1 MQNDSQ
7 NSNKSVE
14 EQKIT
19 IEELLFKKE
28 MLKRQKNNYFW
39 KNYISKLLT
48 NSKLQYSEEDKELIK
63 QLLFNHLPS
72 KYRKTF
78 WLIASNAKYQMLNN
92 KGYYQKL
99 LEIYPKNIQFPF
111 EKSINHDLKRTF
123 PQKPF
128 FQDENNLQKL
138 KNILMAFAY
147 RNISIGYS
155 QGFNFIAAKI
165 LLVIQN
171 EEESFWV
178 FTNILENYLPI
189 DFYLK
194 FTGVKVD
201 MHIIKNLINSTLK
214 YSKNDETIDIILNN
228 LLSKC
233 FISLFS
239 QYFQDCITNTIWDAF
254 LIYGN
259 IVLYKAFI
267 WVVYNLFDSN
277 MKNFTIEDIHS
288 KLIQKIEDLNNIH
301 TLNYFLLLMNR
312 ITDENIKHYKNKIHD
327 KTLNENNFP
336 SFENLKKIHCDKS
349 LPFCIKNR
357 EIDDIKKYKQFIVLK
372 TNNNINIIDDYFFK
386 ESQNCQENKEN
397 DLNKNNNLT
406 INDLLIERQ
415 KHYCE

>member
-1 MQNDSQ
+1 MQNEIK
-7 NSNKSVE
+7 NSSEKV
-14 EQKIT
+14 QT
-19 IEELLFKKE
+19 PIEELLFKKE

-39 KNYISKLLT
+39 KDYISKLLS
-48 NSKLQYSEEDKELIK
+48 NSKLQYTEEDKELIK

-99 LEIYPKNIQFPF
+99 LEIYPKTIPFPF
-111 EKSINHDLKRTF
+111 EKTINYDLKRTF
-123 PQKPF
+123 PQKTF

-147 RNISIGYS
+147 RNITIGYS

-201 MHIIKNLINSTLK
+201 MQIIKNLINSTLK
-214 YSKNDETIDIILNN
+214 YSKNDETLDIILNN
-228 LLSKC
+228 LLTKC

-239 QYFQDCITNTIWDAF
+239 QSFQDCISNIIWDAF
-254 LIYGN
+254 FIYGN
-259 IVLYKAFI
+259 IILYKAFI
-267 WVVYNLFDSN
+267 WVVYNLFDQK
-277 MKNFTIEDIHS
+277 MKNFTIENIHNE
-288 KLIQKIEDLNNIH
+288 LIQKIENLDNIY

-312 ITDENIKHYKNKIHD
+312 ITDENIKHNKNKIYD
-327 KTLNENNFP
+327 KTIKENSFP
-336 SFENLKKIHCDKS
+336 SFENLKKIQCDKS

-357 EIDDIKKYKQFIVLK
+357 DIDNIYKYNQFIILK
-372 TNNNINIIDDYFFK
+372 TNKSLNIINDYFFN
-386 ESQNCQENKEN
+386 ESKNCQENKEN

-415 KHYCE
+415 KHYC

>member
-1 MQNDSQ
+1 MQNEIK
-7 NSNKSVE
+7 NLNKSKK
-14 EQKIT
+14 EQT
-19 IEELLFKKE
+19 PIEELLFKKE
-28 MLKRQKNNYFW
+28 MSKRQKNNYFW
-39 KNYISKLLT
+39 KDYISKLLS
-48 NSKLQYSEEDKELIK
+48 NSKLQYTEEDKELIK

-99 LEIYPKNIQFPF
+99 LEIYPKTIPFPF
-111 EKSINHDLKRTF
+111 EKTINYDLKRTF
-123 PQKPF
+123 PQKTF

-147 RNISIGYS
+147 RNITIGYS

-201 MHIIKNLINSTLK
+201 MQIIKNLINSTLK
-214 YSKNDETIDIILNN
+214 YSKNDETLDIILNN
-228 LLSKC
+228 LLTKC

-239 QYFQDCITNTIWDAF
+239 QSFQDCISNIIWDAF
-254 LIYGN
+254 FIYGN
-259 IVLYKAFI
+259 IILYKAFI
-267 WVVYNLFDSN
+267 WVVYNLFDQN
-277 MKNFTIEDIHS
+277 MKNFSIENIHTE
-288 KLIQKIEDLNNIH
+288 LIQKIENLDNIY

-312 ITDENIKHYKNKIHD
+312 ITDENIKHNKNKIYD
-327 KTLNENNFP
+327 KTIKENSFP
-336 SFENLKKIHCDKS
+336 SFENLKNIQCDKS

-357 EIDDIKKYKQFIVLK
+357 DIDNIYKYNQFIILK
-372 TNNNINIIDDYFFK
+372 TNKSLNIINDYFFN
-386 ESQNCQENKEN
+386 ESKNCQENKEN

-415 KHYCE
+415 KHYC

>member
-1 MQNDSQ
+1 MKNEIK
-7 NSNKSVE
+7 NLNKSKK
-14 EQKIT
+14 EQT
-19 IEELLFKKE
+19 PIEELLFKKE
-28 MLKRQKNNYFW
+28 MSKKQKNNYFW
-39 KNYISKLLT
+39 KDYISKLLS
-48 NSKLQYSEEDKELIK
+48 NSKLQYTEEDKELIK

-99 LEIYPKNIQFPF
+99 LEIYPKTIPFPF
-111 EKSINHDLKRTF
+111 EKTINYDLKRTF
-123 PQKPF
+123 PQKTF

-147 RNISIGYS
+147 RNITIGYS

-201 MHIIKNLINSTLK
+201 MQVVKNLINSTLK

-228 LLSKC
+228 LLTKC

-239 QYFQDCITNTIWDAF
+239 QSFQDCISNIIWDAF
-254 LIYGN
+254 FIYGN
-259 IVLYKAFI
+259 IILYKAFI
-267 WVVYNLFDSN
+267 WVVYNLFDQN
-277 MKNFTIEDIHS
+277 MKNFSIENIHTE
-288 KLIQKIEDLNNIH
+288 LIQKIENLDNIY
-301 TLNYFLLLMNR
+301 TLNYFLLLMSR
-312 ITDENIKHYKNKIHD
+312 ITDENIKHNKNKIYD
-327 KTLNENNFP
+327 KTIKENSFP
-336 SFENLKKIHCDKS
+336 SFENLKNIQCDKS

-357 EIDDIKKYKQFIVLK
+357 DIDNIYKYNQFIILK
-372 TNNNINIIDDYFFK
+372 TNKSLNIINDYFFN
-386 ESQNCQENKEN
+386 ESKNCQENKEN

-406 INDLLIERQ
+406 IDDLLIERQ
-415 KHYCE
+415 KHYC

>member
-1 MQNDSQ
+1 MKNEIK
-7 NSNKSVE
+7 NLNKSKK
-14 EQKIT
+14 EQT
-19 IEELLFKKE
+19 PIEELLFKKE
-28 MLKRQKNNYFW
+28 MSKRQKNNYFW
-39 KNYISKLLT
+39 KDYISKLLS
-48 NSKLQYSEEDKELIK
+48 NSKLQYTEEDKELIK

-99 LEIYPKNIQFPF
+99 LEIYPKTIPFPF
-111 EKSINHDLKRTF
+111 EKTINYDLKRTF
-123 PQKPF
+123 PQKTF
-128 FQDENNLQKL
+128 FQDEKNIQKL

-147 RNISIGYS
+147 RNITIGYS

-201 MHIIKNLINSTLK
+201 MQVVKNLINSTLK
-214 YSKNDETIDIILNN
+214 YSKNDETLDIILNN
-228 LLSKC
+228 LLTKC

-239 QYFQDCITNTIWDAF
+239 QSFQDCISNIIWDAF
-254 LIYGN
+254 FIYGN
-259 IVLYKAFI
+259 IILYKAFI
-267 WVVYNLFDSN
+267 WVVYNLFDQN
-277 MKNFTIEDIHS
+277 MKNFSIENIHTE
-288 KLIQKIEDLNNIH
+288 LIQKIENLDNVY

-312 ITDENIKHYKNKIHD
+312 ITDENIKHNKNKIYD
-327 KTLNENNFP
+327 KTIKENSFP
-336 SFENLKKIHCDKS
+336 SFENLKKIQCDKS

-357 EIDDIKKYKQFIVLK
+357 EIDDIYKYNQFIILK
-372 TNNNINIIDDYFFK
+372 TNKPLNIINDYFFI
-386 ESQNCQENKEN
+386 ESKNCQENKEN

-415 KHYCE
+415 KHYC

>member
-1 MQNDSQ
+1 MKNEIK
-7 NSNKSVE
+7 NLNKSKK
-14 EQKIT
+14 EQT
-19 IEELLFKKE
+19 PIEELLFKKE
-28 MLKRQKNNYFW
+28 MSKRQKNNYFW
-39 KNYISKLLT
+39 KDYISKLLS
-48 NSKLQYSEEDKELIK
+48 NSKLQYTEEDKELIK

-99 LEIYPKNIQFPF
+99 LEIYPKTIPFPF
-111 EKSINHDLKRTF
+111 EKTINYDLKRTF
-123 PQKPF
+123 PQKTF

-147 RNISIGYS
+147 RNITIGYS

-201 MHIIKNLINSTLK
+201 MQVVKNLINSTLK

-228 LLSKC
+228 LLTKC

-239 QYFQDCITNTIWDAF
+239 QSFQDCISNIIWDAF
-254 LIYGN
+254 FIYGN
-259 IVLYKAFI
+259 IILYKAFI
-267 WVVYNLFDSN
+267 WVVYNLFDQN
-277 MKNFTIEDIHS
+277 MKNFSIENIHTE
-288 KLIQKIEDLNNIH
+288 LIQKIENLDNIY

-312 ITDENIKHYKNKIHD
+312 ITDENIKHNKNKIYD
-327 KTLNENNFP
+327 KTIKENSFP
-336 SFENLKKIHCDKS
+336 SFENLKKIQCDKS

-357 EIDDIKKYKQFIVLK
+357 DIDNIYKYNQFIILK
-372 TNNNINIIDDYFFK
+372 TNKSLNIINDYFFN
-386 ESQNCQENKEN
+386 ESKNCQENKEN

-415 KHYCE
+415 KHYC

>member
-1 MQNDSQ
+1 MQNEIK
-7 NSNKSVE
+7 NLNKPKK
-14 EQKIT
+14 EQT
-19 IEELLFKKE
+19 PIEELLFKKE
-28 MLKRQKNNYFW
+28 MSKRQKNNYFW
-39 KNYISKLLT
+39 KDYISKLLS
-48 NSKLQYSEEDKELIK
+48 NSKLQYTEEDKELIK

-99 LEIYPKNIQFPF
+99 LEIYPKTIPFPF
-111 EKSINHDLKRTF
+111 EKTINYDLKRTF
-123 PQKPF
+123 PQKTF

-147 RNISIGYS
+147 RNITIGYS

-201 MHIIKNLINSTLK
+201 MQIIKNLINSTLK

-228 LLSKC
+228 LLTKC

-239 QYFQDCITNTIWDAF
+239 QSFQDCISNIIWDAF
-254 LIYGN
+254 FIYGN
-259 IVLYKAFI
+259 IILYKAFI
-267 WVVYNLFDSN
+267 WVVYNLFDQK
-277 MKNFTIEDIHS
+277 MKNFTIENIHNE
-288 KLIQKIEDLNNIH
+288 LIQKIENLDNIY

-312 ITDENIKHYKNKIHD
+312 ITDENIKHNKNKIYD
-327 KTLNENNFP
+327 KTIKENSFP
-336 SFENLKKIHCDKS
+336 SFENLKNIQCDKS

-357 EIDDIKKYKQFIVLK
+357 DIDNIYKYNQFIILK
-372 TNNNINIIDDYFFK
+372 TNKPLNIINDYFFN
-386 ESQNCQENKEN
+386 ESKNCKENKEN

>member
-1 MQNDSQ
+1 MQNE
-7 NSNKSVE
+7 NKNLNKSE
-14 EQKIT
+14 KRQT
-19 IEELLFKKE
+19 PIEELLFKKE

-39 KNYISKLLT
+39 KDYISKLLS
-48 NSKLQYSEEDKELIK
+48 NSKLQYTEEDKELIK

-99 LEIYPKNIQFPF
+99 LEIYPKTIPFPF
-111 EKSINHDLKRTF
+111 EKTINYDLKRTF
-123 PQKPF
+123 PQKTF

-147 RNISIGYS
+147 RNITIGYS

-201 MHIIKNLINSTLK
+201 MQIIKNLINSTLK
-214 YSKNDETIDIILNN
+214 YSENDETIDIILNN

-233 FISLFS
+233 FISLFCQS
-239 QYFQDCITNTIWDAF
+239 FQDCISNIIWDAF
-254 LIYGN
+254 FIYGN
-259 IVLYKAFI
+259 IILYKAFI
-267 WVVYNLFDSN
+267 WVVYNLFDQN
-277 MKNFTIEDIHS
+277 MKNFSIENIHTE
-288 KLIQKIEDLNNIH
+288 LIQKIENLDNVY

-312 ITDENIKHYKNKIHD
+312 ITDENIKHNKNKIYD
-327 KTLNENNFP
+327 KTIKENSFP
-336 SFENLKKIHCDKS
+336 SFENLKKIQCDKS

-357 EIDDIKKYKQFIVLK
+357 EIDDIYKYNQFIILK
-372 TNNNINIIDDYFFK
+372 TNKPLNIINDYFFI
-386 ESQNCQENKEN
+386 ESKNCQENKEN

>member
-1 MQNDSQ
+1 MKNEIK
-7 NSNKSVE
+7 NLNKSKK
-14 EQKIT
+14 EQT
-19 IEELLFKKE
+19 PIEELLFKKE
-28 MLKRQKNNYFW
+28 MSKRQKNNYFW
-39 KNYISKLLT
+39 KDYISKLLS
-48 NSKLQYSEEDKELIK
+48 NSKLQYTEEDKELIK

-72 KYRKTF
+72 KYRKTY

-99 LEIYPKNIQFPF
+99 LEIYPKTIPFPF
-111 EKSINHDLKRTF
+111 EKTINYDLKRTF
-123 PQKPF
+123 PQKTF
-128 FQDENNLQKL
+128 FQDEKNIQKL

-147 RNISIGYS
+147 RNITIGYS

-201 MHIIKNLINSTLK
+201 MQIIKNLINSTLK
-214 YSKNDETIDIILNN
+214 YSKNDETLDIILNN
-228 LLSKC
+228 LLTKC

-239 QYFQDCITNTIWDAF
+239 QSFQDCISNIIWDAF
-254 LIYGN
+254 FIYGN
-259 IVLYKAFI
+259 IILYKAFI
-267 WVVYNLFDSN
+267 WVVYNLFDQN
-277 MKNFTIEDIHS
+277 MKNFSIENIHTE
-288 KLIQKIEDLNNIH
+288 LIQKIENLDNVY

-312 ITDENIKHYKNKIHD
+312 ITDENIKHNKNKIYD
-327 KTLNENNFP
+327 KTIKENSFP
-336 SFENLKKIHCDKS
+336 SFENLKKIQCDKS

-357 EIDDIKKYKQFIVLK
+357 DIDNIYKYNQFIILK
-372 TNNNINIIDDYFFK
+372 TNKSLNIINDYFFN
-386 ESQNCQENKEN
+386 ESKNCQENKEN

-415 KHYCE
+415 KHYC

>member
-1 MQNDSQ
+1 MQNEIK
-7 NSNKSVE
+7 NLNKSKK
-14 EQKIT
+14 EQT
-19 IEELLFKKE
+19 PIEELLFKKE
-28 MLKRQKNNYFW
+28 MSKRQKNNYFW
-39 KNYISKLLT
+39 KDYISKLLS
-48 NSKLQYSEEDKELIK
+48 NSKLQYTEEDKELIK

-99 LEIYPKNIQFPF
+99 LEIYPKTIPFPF
-111 EKSINHDLKRTF
+111 EKTINYDLKRTF
-123 PQKPF
+123 PQKTF

-147 RNISIGYS
+147 RNITIGYS

-165 LLVIQN
+165 LLIIQN

-201 MHIIKNLINSTLK
+201 MQVVKNLINSTLK

-228 LLSKC
+228 LLTKC

-239 QYFQDCITNTIWDAF
+239 QSFQDCISNIIWDAF
-254 LIYGN
+254 FIYGN
-259 IVLYKAFI
+259 IILYKAFI
-267 WVVYNLFDSN
+267 WVVYNLFDQN
-277 MKNFTIEDIHS
+277 MKNFSIENIHTE
-288 KLIQKIEDLNNIH
+288 LIQKIENLDNIY

-312 ITDENIKHYKNKIHD
+312 ITDENIKHNKNKIYD
-327 KTLNENNFP
+327 KTIKENSFP
-336 SFENLKKIHCDKS
+336 SFENLKKIQCDKS

-357 EIDDIKKYKQFIVLK
+357 DIDNIYKYNQFIILK
-372 TNNNINIIDDYFFK
+372 TNKSLNIINDYFFN
-386 ESQNCQENKEN
+386 ESKNCQENKEN

-415 KHYCE
+415 KHYC

>member
-1 MQNDSQ
+1 MKNEIE
-7 NSNKSVE
+7 NSNKSEKV
-14 EQKIT
+14 QT
-19 IEELLFKKE
+19 PIEELLFKKE
-28 MLKRQKNNYFW
+28 MSKRQKNNYFW
-39 KNYISKLLT
+39 KDYISKLLS
-48 NSKLQYSEEDKELIK
+48 NSKLQYTEEDKELIK

-72 KYRKTF
+72 KYRKTY

-99 LEIYPKNIQFPF
+99 LEIYPKTIPFPF
-111 EKSINHDLKRTF
+111 EKTINYDLKRTF
-123 PQKPF
+123 PQKTF

-147 RNISIGYS
+147 RNITIGYS

-201 MHIIKNLINSTLK
+201 MQVVKNLINSTLK

-228 LLSKC
+228 LLTKC

-239 QYFQDCITNTIWDAF
+239 QSFQDCISNIIWDTF
-254 LIYGN
+254 FIYGN
-259 IVLYKAFI
+259 IILYKAFI
-267 WVVYNLFDSN
+267 WVVYNLFDQN
-277 MKNFTIEDIHS
+277 MKNFSIENIHTE
-288 KLIQKIEDLNNIH
+288 LIQKIENLDNIY
-301 TLNYFLLLMNR
+301 TLNYFLLLMSR
-312 ITDENIKHYKNKIHD
+312 ITDENIKHNKNKIYD
-327 KTLNENNFP
+327 KTIKENSFP
-336 SFENLKKIHCDKS
+336 SFENLKKIQCDKS

-357 EIDDIKKYKQFIVLK
+357 DIDNIYKYNQFIILK
-372 TNNNINIIDDYFFK
+372 TNKSLNIINDYFFN
-386 ESQNCQENKEN
+386 ESKNCQENKEN

-415 KHYCE
+415 KHYC

>member
-1 MQNDSQ
+1 MKNEIK
-7 NSNKSVE
+7 NLNKSKK
-14 EQKIT
+14 EQT
-19 IEELLFKKE
+19 PIEELLFKKE
-28 MLKRQKNNYFW
+28 MSKRQKNNYFW
-39 KNYISKLLT
+39 KDYISKLLS
-48 NSKLQYSEEDKELIK
+48 NSKLQYTEEDKELIK

-72 KYRKTF
+72 KYRKTY

-99 LEIYPKNIQFPF
+99 LEIYPKTIPFPF
-111 EKSINHDLKRTF
+111 EKTINYDLKRTF
-123 PQKPF
+123 PQKTF

-147 RNISIGYS
+147 RNITIGYS

-201 MHIIKNLINSTLK
+201 MQVVKNLINSTLK

-228 LLSKC
+228 LLTKC

-239 QYFQDCITNTIWDAF
+239 QSFQDCISNIIWDAF
-254 LIYGN
+254 FIYGN
-259 IVLYKAFI
+259 IILYKAFI
-267 WVVYNLFDSN
+267 WVVYNLFDQN
-277 MKNFTIEDIHS
+277 MKNFSIENIHTE
-288 KLIQKIEDLNNIH
+288 LIQKIENLDNIY

-312 ITDENIKHYKNKIHD
+312 ITDENIKHNKNKIYD
-327 KTLNENNFP
+327 KTIKENSFP
-336 SFENLKKIHCDKS
+336 SFENLKKIQCDKS

-357 EIDDIKKYKQFIVLK
+357 DIDNIYKYNQFIILK
-372 TNNNINIIDDYFFK
+372 TNKSLNIINDYFFN
-386 ESQNCQENKEN
+386 ESKNCQENKEN

-406 INDLLIERQ
+406 IDDLLIERQ
-415 KHYCE
+415 KHYC

>member
-1 MQNDSQ
+1 MQNEIK
-7 NSNKSVE
+7 NLNKSKK
-14 EQKIT
+14 EQT
-19 IEELLFKKE
+19 PIEELLFKKE
-28 MLKRQKNNYFW
+28 MSKRQKHNYFW
-39 KNYISKLLT
+39 KDYISKLLS
-48 NSKLQYSEEDKELIK
+48 NSKLQYTEEDKELIK

-99 LEIYPKNIQFPF
+99 LEIYPKTIPFPF
-111 EKSINHDLKRTF
+111 EKTINYDLKRTF
-123 PQKPF
+123 PQKTF

-147 RNISIGYS
+147 RNITIGYS

-201 MHIIKNLINSTLK
+201 MQVIKNLINSTLK

-228 LLSKC
+228 LLTKC

-239 QYFQDCITNTIWDAF
+239 QSFQDCISNIIWDAF
-254 LIYGN
+254 FIYGN
-259 IVLYKAFI
+259 IILYKAFI
-267 WVVYNLFDSN
+267 WVVYNLFDQK
-277 MKNFTIEDIHS
+277 MKNFTIENIHNE
-288 KLIQKIEDLNNIH
+288 LIQKIENLDNIY

-312 ITDENIKHYKNKIHD
+312 ITDENIKHNKNKIYD
-327 KTLNENNFP
+327 KTIKENSFP
-336 SFENLKKIHCDKS
+336 SFENLKNIQCDKS

-357 EIDDIKKYKQFIVLK
+357 DIDNIYKYNQFIILK
-372 TNNNINIIDDYFFK
+372 TNKSLNIINDYFFN
-386 ESQNCQENKEN
+386 ESKNCQENKEN

-415 KHYCE
+415 KHYC

>member
-1 MQNDSQ
+1 MQNEIK
-7 NSNKSVE
+7 NLNKSKK
-14 EQKIT
+14 EQT
-19 IEELLFKKE
+19 PIEELLFKKE
-28 MLKRQKNNYFW
+28 MSKRQKNNYFW
-39 KNYISKLLT
+39 KDYISKLLS
-48 NSKLQYSEEDKELIK
+48 NSKLQYTEEDKELIK

-72 KYRKTF
+72 KYRKTY

-99 LEIYPKNIQFPF
+99 LEIYPKTIPFPF
-111 EKSINHDLKRTF
+111 EKTINYDLKRTF
-123 PQKPF
+123 PQKTF

-147 RNISIGYS
+147 RNITIGYS

-201 MHIIKNLINSTLK
+201 MQVVKNLINSTLK

-228 LLSKC
+228 LLTKC

-239 QYFQDCITNTIWDAF
+239 QSFQDCISNIIWDTF
-254 LIYGN
+254 FIYGN
-259 IVLYKAFI
+259 IILYKAFI
-267 WVVYNLFDSN
+267 WVVYNLFDQN
-277 MKNFTIEDIHS
+277 MKNFSIENIHTE
-288 KLIQKIEDLNNIH
+288 LIQKIENLDNIY

-312 ITDENIKHYKNKIHD
+312 ITDENIKHNKNKIYD
-327 KTLNENNFP
+327 KTIKENSFP
-336 SFENLKKIHCDKS
+336 SFENLKKIQCDKS

-357 EIDDIKKYKQFIVLK
+357 DIDNIYKYNQFIILK
-372 TNNNINIIDDYFFK
+372 TNKSLNIINDYFFN
-386 ESQNCQENKEN
+386 ESKNCQENKEN

-406 INDLLIERQ
+406 IDDLLIERQ
-415 KHYCE
+415 KHYC

>member
-1 MQNDSQ
+1 MKNEIK
-7 NSNKSVE
+7 NLNKSKK
-14 EQKIT
+14 EQT
-19 IEELLFKKE
+19 PIEELLFKKE
-28 MLKRQKNNYFW
+28 MSKKQKNNYFW
-39 KNYISKLLT
+39 KDYISKLLT
-48 NSKLQYSEEDKELIK
+48 NSKLQYTEEDKELIK

-99 LEIYPKNIQFPF
+99 LEIYPKTIPFPF
-111 EKSINHDLKRTF
+111 EKTINYDLKRTF
-123 PQKPF
+123 PQKTF

-147 RNISIGYS
+147 RNITIGYS

-201 MHIIKNLINSTLK
+201 MQVVKNLINSTLK

-228 LLSKC
+228 LLTKC

-239 QYFQDCITNTIWDAF
+239 QSFQDCISNIIWDAF
-254 LIYGN
+254 FIYGN
-259 IVLYKAFI
+259 IILYKAFI
-267 WVVYNLFDSN
+267 WVVYNLFDQN
-277 MKNFTIEDIHS
+277 MKNFSIENIHTE
-288 KLIQKIEDLNNIH
+288 LIQKIENLDNIY
-301 TLNYFLLLMNR
+301 TLNYFLLLMSR
-312 ITDENIKHYKNKIHD
+312 ITDENIKHNKNKIYD
-327 KTLNENNFP
+327 KTIKENSFP
-336 SFENLKKIHCDKS
+336 SFENLKKIQCDKS

-357 EIDDIKKYKQFIVLK
+357 DIDNIYKYNQFIILK
-372 TNNNINIIDDYFFK
+372 TNKSLNIINDYFFN
-386 ESQNCQENKEN
+386 ESKNCQENKEN

-415 KHYCE
+415 KHYC

>member
-1 MQNDSQ
+1 MQNEIK
-7 NSNKSVE
+7 NLNKSKK
-14 EQKIT
+14 EQT
-19 IEELLFKKE
+19 PIEELLFKKE
-28 MLKRQKNNYFW
+28 MSKRQKNNYFW
-39 KNYISKLLT
+39 KDYISKLLS
-48 NSKLQYSEEDKELIK
+48 NSKLQYTEEDKELIK

-72 KYRKTF
+72 KYRKTY

-99 LEIYPKNIQFPF
+99 LEIYPKTIPFPF
-111 EKSINHDLKRTF
+111 EKTINYDLKRTF
-123 PQKPF
+123 PQKTF

-147 RNISIGYS
+147 RNITIGYS

-201 MHIIKNLINSTLK
+201 MQVVKNLINSTLK

-228 LLSKC
+228 LLTKC

-239 QYFQDCITNTIWDAF
+239 QSFQDCISNIIWDTF
-254 LIYGN
+254 FIYGN
-259 IVLYKAFI
+259 IILYKAFI
-267 WVVYNLFDSN
+267 WVVYNLFDQN
-277 MKNFTIEDIHS
+277 MKNFSIENIHTE
-288 KLIQKIEDLNNIH
+288 LIQKIENLDNIY
-301 TLNYFLLLMNR
+301 TLNYFLLLMSR
-312 ITDENIKHYKNKIHD
+312 ITDENIKHNKNKIYD
-327 KTLNENNFP
+327 KTIKENSFP
-336 SFENLKKIHCDKS
+336 SFENLKKIQCDKS

-357 EIDDIKKYKQFIVLK
+357 DIDNIYKYNQFIILK
-372 TNNNINIIDDYFFK
+372 TNKSLNIINDYFFN
-386 ESQNCQENKEN
+386 ESKNCQENKEN

-415 KHYCE
+415 KHYC

>member
-1 MQNDSQ
+1 MQNE
-7 NSNKSVE
+7 NKNLNKSE
-14 EQKIT
+14 KGQT
-19 IEELLFKKE
+19 PIEELLFKKE

-39 KNYISKLLT
+39 KDYISKLLS
-48 NSKLQYSEEDKELIK
+48 NSKLQYTEEDKELIK

-99 LEIYPKNIQFPF
+99 LEIYPKTIPFPF
-111 EKSINHDLKRTF
+111 EKTINYDLKRTF
-123 PQKPF
+123 PQKTF

-147 RNISIGYS
+147 RNITIGYS

-201 MHIIKNLINSTLK
+201 MQIIKNLINSTLK
-214 YSKNDETIDIILNN
+214 YSKNDETLDIILNN
-228 LLSKC
+228 LLTKC

-239 QYFQDCITNTIWDAF
+239 QSFQDCISNIIWDAF
-254 LIYGN
+254 FIYGN
-259 IVLYKAFI
+259 IILYKAFI
-267 WVVYNLFDSN
+267 WVVYNLFDQK
-277 MKNFTIEDIHS
+277 MKNFTIENIHNE
-288 KLIQKIEDLNNIH
+288 LIQKIENLDNIY

-312 ITDENIKHYKNKIHD
+312 ITDENIKHNKNKIYD
-327 KTLNENNFP
+327 KTIKENSFP
-336 SFENLKKIHCDKS
+336 SFENLKNIQCDKS

-357 EIDDIKKYKQFIVLK
+357 DIDNIYKYNQFIILK
-372 TNNNINIIDDYFFK
+372 TNKPLNIINDYFFN
-386 ESQNCQENKEN
+386 ESKNCQENKEN

>member
-1 MQNDSQ
+1 MLNEFENINIS
-7 NSNKSVE
+7 E
-14 EQKIT
+14 IEQKTT

-28 MLKRQKNNYFW
+28 MIKRQKNNYYW
-39 KNYISKLLT
+39 KDYISKLLT

-72 KYRKTF
+72 KYRKTY

-99 LEIYPKNIQFPF
+99 LELYPKNISFPF
-111 EKSINHDLKRTF
+111 EKTINYDLNRTF
-123 PQKPF
+123 PQNTF
-128 FQDENNLQKL
+128 FKDENNLQKL

-147 RNISIGYS
+147 RNITIGYS
-155 QGFNFIAAKI
+155 QGFNFIAGKI

-194 FTGVKVD
+194 FTGIKID
-201 MHIIKNLINSTLK
+201 MQIVKNLINSTLK

-239 QYFQDCITNTIWDAF
+239 QNFQDCISNIIWDTF
-254 LIYGN
+254 FIYGK

-267 WVVYNLFDSN
+267 WVIYNLFDPN
-277 MKNFTIEDIHS
+277 MKTFTIENMHS
-288 KLIQKIEDLNNIH
+288 ELIKKLENLNNVC
-301 TLNYFLLLMNR
+301 TLNYFLLLTNR
-312 ITDENIKHYKNKIHD
+312 ITDENIKHNKNKIYD
-327 KTLNENNFP
+327 KTLNENSFP
-336 SFENLKKIHCDKS
+336 SFENSKNIQCDKS

-357 EIDDIKKYKQFIVLK
+357 EIDNIKKFKQFIVLK
-372 TNNNINIIDDYFFK
+372 TNKTLNIIKDYFFN
-386 ESQNCQENKEN
+386 ECQNCQENKEN
-397 DLNKNNNLT
+397 DLNKDNNLT